1 MPIVP
6 ADTEGLRRADRALT
20 AGRPVILPL
29 PTPLPYV
36 VAGEDAGA
44 VNLAKGR
51 PAEQPAGMA
60 LADFALAAPH
70 VALDAGT
77 LELARR
83 LTAEQGLNLLLPVRD
98 DPPAWMR
105 PSISHG
111 HVGVTLVWL
120 DRLRPLLRDRGH
132 LYLSSGN
139 RTGGEVAVTAAA
151 ADAAF
156 AGALLVVDGDAYRD
170 PAVASGSAT
179 MVRVGPGGNVDVVRR
194 GVQDA
199 SITSQERSS
208 STTTPP

>member
-6 ADTEGLRRADRALT
+6 PDTDGLRQAERALH
-20 AGRPVILPL
+20 AGEPVVLPM

-44 VNLAKGR
+44 VNVAKGR

-60 LADFALAAPH
+60 LADLALAAPH
-70 VALDAGT
+70 VALDAPA
-77 LELARR
+77 LDLARR
-83 LTAEQGLNLLLPVRD
+83 LTAERGLNVLLPVRD

-105 PSISHG
+105 PSISRG
-111 HVGVTLVWL
+111 WLGLTLAWL
-120 DRLRPLLRDRGH
+120 GRLRPLLDERGP

-139 RTGGEVAVTAAA
+139 RTGGEVAVTAKA

-156 AGALLVVDGDAYRD
+156 AGELLVVDGDAYRD

-179 MVRVGPGGNVDVVRR
+179 MVRVGPGGQVDVVRP
-194 GVQDA
+194 GVQG
-199 SITSQERSS
+199 STVEVPSS
-208 STTTPP
+208 STSTPP